1 MLSALIF
8 VCALMGF
15 IVSNFVLRSKYSGRG
30 FFWYGLLHM
39 SVLSEKD
46 GVGMVGLLT
55 CAHSFLCIIQR

>member
-1 MLSALIF
+1 
-8 VCALMGF
+8 MGF
-15 IVSNFVLRSKYSGRG
+15 IVSNFVLRSMYSGRG